1 MATFAP
7 SAARRFAIAAPMP
20 REPPV
25 TSAIFPSRFLDIVV
39 PPVLLIPLSADPV
52 AYVRRAVKEPYP
64 LCFTSPEE
72 ANNLDINQV
81 HLLQIQRDLRP
92 AIPDLLL
99 QFRQMLPL
107 HSPNQANPC
116 AGLIRIC
123 FDLQRHTRPV
133 GRSTSEWIAIPE
145 PFVIT

>member
-7 SAARRFAIAAPMP
+7 SAARRLAIAAPIP

-39 PPVLLIPLSADPV
+39 PPILLVPLFADPV

-99 QFRQMLPL
+99 QFRQMLRL
-107 HSPNQANPC
+107 HSPNQANLC
-116 AGLIRIC
+116 AGPIGIC
-123 FDLQRHTRPV
+123 FDLQRIFDLSGVSLLNGLQYQRHL
-133 GRSTSEWIAIPE
+133 
-145 PFVIT
+145 

>member
-7 SAARRFAIAAPMP
+7 STARRLAIAAPMP

-25 TSAIFPSRFLDIVV
+25 TSAIFASRFLDIVV
-39 PPVLLIPLSADPV
+39 PPILLVPLFANPV
-52 AYVRRAVKEPYP
+52 AYVRRAVKERYP

-81 HLLQIQRDLRP
+81 HLLQIQGDLCP

-99 QFRQMLPL
+99 QFRQMFRL
-107 HSPNQANPC
+107 HSPNESNGR
-116 AGLIRIC
+116 AGPFGIF
-123 FDLQRHTRPV
+123 FDLQGH
-133 GRSTSEWIAIPE
+133 I
-145 PFVIT
+145 